1 MASRVSMASRE
12 MRMDPSS
19 RNSNELDRTLCF
31 LSKPP
36 GPTYQGTGGPMHYV
50 KGRTTRQA
58 HVDIPEGTVEEEYAR
73 RGFFGR
79 VSHMYRTQPPVNWV
93 RLEGDLRPHSFATDE
108 LPGQGGDWLQ
118 GRVAFLYNA
127 DVT

>member
-12 MRMDPSS
+12 MRTGTSS

-31 LSKPP
+31 LLKPR
-36 GPTYQGTGGPMHYV
+36 GPTPVWNGGPMHYV

-79 VSHMYRTQPPVNWV
+79 VSHMYRTEPPVNWS
-93 RLEGDLRPHSFATDE
+93 RLEGDLRPHAFNTTE

-118 GRVAFLYNA
+118 GRVA
-127 DVT
+127 